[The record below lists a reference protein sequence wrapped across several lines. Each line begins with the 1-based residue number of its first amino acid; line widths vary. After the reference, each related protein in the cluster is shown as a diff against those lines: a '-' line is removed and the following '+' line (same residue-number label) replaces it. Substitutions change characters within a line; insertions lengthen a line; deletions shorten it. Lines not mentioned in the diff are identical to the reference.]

1 MLGIKYYPEAAKTIS
16 RYTLFIDLF
25 RGKQAR
31 LANLTTNTVSS
42 LALAVT
48 GRATGKE
55 PSTNTV
61 A

>member
-1 MLGIKYYPEAAKTIS
+1 MLGIKYYPEAAKVIS

-25 RGKQAR
+25 RGKPAK

-42 LALAVT
+42 L
-48 GRATGKE
+48 GKG
-55 PSTNTV
+55 PSINTV